1 MGFLRIIY
9 WGVAYTTGIACA
21 TAFFLRY
28 FFSRSRLD
36 LKLALF
42 LAAFGVSVICLSIRE
57 GFFADGRI
65 SSIAGQLALVGA
77 SLIMV
82 TFPGYAL
89 GFDNVPRRRKVTF
102 ALKILGFAFALMN
115 ALRIFV
121 KLPFWS
127 LLYILTLSL
136 LALTI
141 FLSMSWIS
149 RGSVQWETKRK
160 PFLMTSL
167 SVFFALVLIFDF
179 FRGLLYGLMPFLR
192 SFDGGYVI
200 LPAFYAYLN
209 IMLLYH
215 HLTDWA
221 KAAAESEK
229 SGPEARAELVER
241 YGISKRENDVL
252 GLLRRG
258 RTYLEMADE
267 LCVSLATIKSHVSHL
282 YEKTGARNKVKLINL
297 LYDSQVSAGIQPKS
311 R

>member
-1 MGFLRIIY
+1 
-9 WGVAYTTGIACA
+9 
-21 TAFFLRY
+21 
-28 FFSRSRLD
+28 
-36 LKLALF
+36 
-42 LAAFGVSVICLSIRE
+42 
-57 GFFADGRI
+57 
-65 SSIAGQLALVGA
+65 
-77 SLIMV
+77 
-82 TFPGYAL
+82 
-89 GFDNVPRRRKVTF
+89 VTF